1 MLAMLIAGLLAGLVN
16 TLAGGGPILT
26 LMALTLAGVDPRI
39 GNLTSTVAL
48 LPGQLVTGW
57 SGWRAGGS
65 RVAPHPLPLPLLA
78 GAAAGGAIGAVLL
91 VLIPARAFAVMVPW
105 LVLFATLA
113 YLAAPRAKVLAK
125 DRGGSA
131 TLPRWIGGGVPLLGI
146 YGGFY
151 GGGNS
156 FLLLAMLGW
165 AAVSGKAANDT
176 KNTLVAVINAAAAV
190 VFIGS
195 GSEAWKFAWALAAG
209 NMVGCL
215 IGLRLLDRISAQWLR
230 AVVVAAGLGLAAVLF
245 WQAYAR

>member
-1 MLAMLIAGLLAGLVN
+1 MLAMLIAGLLAGLIN

-26 LMALTLAGVDPRI
+26 LMALTLLGVDARI
-39 GNLTSTVAL
+39 ANLTSSVAL
-48 LPGQLVTGW
+48 VPGQLVTGW

-65 RVAPHPLPLPLLA
+65 TVRPLLLA
-78 GAAAGGAIGAVLL
+78 GAAAGGVTGALLLIAI
-91 VLIPARAFAVMVPW
+91 PSRAFAFLVPW

-113 YLAAPRAKVLAK
+113 YLGAPRAI
-125 DRGGSA
+125 GSPVA
-131 TLPRWIGGGVPLLGI
+131 PEESSPPPRWVIWIVPLLGI

-165 AAVSGKAANDT
+165 AAISGKEANDT
-176 KNTLVAVINAAAAV
+176 KNALVAVINTAAAV
-190 VFIGS
+190 ALIGS
-195 GSEAWKFAWALAAG
+195 GLVAWAFALPLAAG
-209 NMVGCL
+209 NIAGCA
-215 IGLRLLDRISAQWLR
+215 IGLRLLDRISVQWLR